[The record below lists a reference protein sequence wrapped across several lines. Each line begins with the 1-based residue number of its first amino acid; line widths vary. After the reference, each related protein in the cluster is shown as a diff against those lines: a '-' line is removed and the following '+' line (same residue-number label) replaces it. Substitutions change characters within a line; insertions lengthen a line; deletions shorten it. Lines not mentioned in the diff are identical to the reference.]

1 MYLLHNLIFFF
12 IFTENLELPQI
23 FQGVA
28 HPEVGKY
35 FHEFAGNHY
44 ITNNEKLQEYPGDM
58 EVVEKLLLQHQQESM
73 NVDSMPS

>member
-23 FQGVA
+23 FQEVA

-35 FHEFAGNHY
+35 FHEFAGNRY
-44 ITNNEKLQEYPGDM
+44 IPNNEKLQEYPGDM

>member
-23 FQGVA
+23 FQEVA

-35 FHEFAGNHY
+35 FHEFDGNRY
-44 ITNNEKLQEYPGDM
+44 IPNNEKLQEYPGDM
-58 EVVEKLLLQHQQESM
+58 EVVEKLLHQHQQEFM